1 MESVQARW
9 ISLLKTVGWNV
20 GVIVAFW
27 VAARLLLLVT
37 GGVIDHWAFRQVVL
51 LIVSA
56 ACLLWAI
63 RLGTRVAAF
72 VMAVNVAYCTSYLF
86 IHTIFGIEAAQ
97 GGPAHWAT
105 MTAAVTG
112 TLIGSVFLLRSRP
125 AQPAIGSP
133 SS

>member
-1 MESVQARW
+1 MESVQARG

-20 GVIVAFW
+20 AVIVVFW
-27 VAARLLLLVT
+27 IAARLLLFVT
-37 GGVIDHWAFRQVVL
+37 SPVIDHWAFRQVAL
-51 LIVSA
+51 LILSA

-63 RLGTRVAAF
+63 RIGTRVAAF

-112 TLIGSVFLLRSRP
+112 TLIGSVFLLRSR
-125 AQPAIGSP
+125 AVQPAVGSP
-133 SS
+133 NS